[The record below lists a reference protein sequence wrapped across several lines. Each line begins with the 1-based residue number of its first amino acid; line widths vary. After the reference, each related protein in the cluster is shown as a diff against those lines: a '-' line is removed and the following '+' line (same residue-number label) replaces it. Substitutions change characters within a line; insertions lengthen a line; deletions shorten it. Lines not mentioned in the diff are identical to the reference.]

1 MSLPADPSTPT
12 ALTAPVGQRLRRMLL
27 LATAAVLLLAWAGVG
42 ALLVQKRQDA
52 IDAEIRQNTNIV
64 RAFEEQTLR
73 VLAAVDQ
80 AMLRLH
86 DAVVAADS
94 VDPATLDLVRF
105 ANETGLAPNILVQL
119 SLVDAS
125 GRFLG
130 SNLDPDGR
138 RTGRV
143 DLSERE
149 HIQAHLNPAALPAE
163 ARPPT
168 PDALFIGKPVLGKV
182 SKKWTIQFTRRITSH
197 DGALK
202 GVIVASVDPSYF
214 EGVYKRVSLGQLG
227 SLTLVGTDTVMRAR
241 VLGGQSQ
248 GMGSAVSRS
257 GPFAIY
263 AAHPEGHL
271 LSRSTVDAV
280 DRIYAYRRVADYPLI
295 LIAATAQDE
304 ALAAWRGQRN
314 LALVLMGLLTAAV
327 AAGAAAVVLSL
338 RRIEQTLDALRVSE
352 AKANAA
358 NHAKSEFLAAVSHE
372 LRTPLTSI
380 RGFSE
385 LMESRLTD
393 PQFRHAAGLIRKG
406 AEHLNELLSEILDLA
421 KVEAGAVSLSPEP
434 VDLRALVQGTADF
447 FALSAADK
455 GLAMQVTIADDAPAT
470 LVCDRLRLKQILNNL
485 LSNAVKFTAQG
496 VVTIE
501 AERQG
506 EEVAI
511 HVVDTGPG
519 IPEALHETVFERFR
533 QADGRVSYEHG
544 GTGLGLALARGLA
557 ERMKG
562 RLELQS
568 APGQG
573 ARFTLTLPL
582 AMAPG

>member
-1 MSLPADPSTPT
+1 MPKPADLPTPMSLT
-12 ALTAPVGQRLRRMLL
+12 ASVGQRLRRQLL

-80 AMLRLH
+80 ATLRLH
-86 DAVVAADS
+86 DAVVAADE
-94 VDPATLDLVRF
+94 VNPVKLDLVRF

-130 SNLDPDGR
+130 SNLDPDGL

-143 DLSERE
+143 DLSARE
-149 HIQAHLNPAALPAE
+149 HIQAHLRPDALPAE
-163 ARPPT
+163 MRPVMR
-168 PDALFIGKPVLGKV
+168 DALFIGKPVLGKV
-182 SKKWTIQFTRRITSH
+182 SKKWTIQLSRRIAGH
-197 DGALK
+197 EGALK

-214 EGVYKRVSLGQLG
+214 EGVYKRVSLGQRG

-248 GMGSAVSRS
+248 GMGTAVSRN
-257 GPFAIY
+257 GPFATY

-304 ALAAWRGQRN
+304 ALAEWQGQRN
-314 LALVLMGLLTAAV
+314 LALVLMSLLTAAV
-327 AAGAAAVVLSL
+327 AAGAAAVALSL
-338 RRIEQTLDALRVSE
+338 RRIEQTLEALRASE

-358 NHAKSEFLAAVSHE
+358 NQAKSEFLAAVSHE

-385 LMESRLTD
+385 LMESHLDD
-393 PQFRHAAGLIRKG
+393 PKFRRAAALVRKG

-421 KVEAGAVSLSPEP
+421 KVEAGAMSLFPEP
-434 VDLRALVQGTADF
+434 VDLRALLQGTADF
-447 FALSAADK
+447 FAMSAADK
-455 GLAMQVTIADDAPAT
+455 GLAMHLTVADDLPPT
-470 LVCDRLRLKQILNNL
+470 LACDRLRLKQILNNL
-485 LSNAVKFTAQG
+485 LSNAIKFTPQG
-496 VVTIE
+496 AVAIE
-501 AERQG
+501 AERRG
-506 EEVAI
+506 DDVAI

-519 IPEALHETVFERFR
+519 IPETLHETVFERFS

-562 RLELQS
+562 RLDLQS

-582 AMAPG
+582 VVAAS